1 MISEAGTTM
10 LCIIK
15 MTVGLLHKYCQK
27 NTFPCIEITA
37 SCGEKFLTLLH
48 DFGRTYSITVMAK

>member
-1 MISEAGTTM
+1 MISEAGTTV

-15 MTVGLLHKYCQK
+15 MTVGFLHKYCQK
-27 NTFPCIEITA
+27 STYPCIEITA